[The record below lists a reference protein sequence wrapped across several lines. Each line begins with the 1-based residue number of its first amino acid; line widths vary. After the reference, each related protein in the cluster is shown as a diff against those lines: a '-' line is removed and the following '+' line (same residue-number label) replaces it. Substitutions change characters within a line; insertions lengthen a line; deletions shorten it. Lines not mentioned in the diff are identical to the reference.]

1 MFGLFSLFNR
11 NTALDGALRDVG
23 IHPVLVPEAVK
34 ITITRM
40 QKRSGEGRK
49 AEAFYRDA
57 AELLGYCMLGQEF
70 FIESNSA
77 FAADRVEERI
87 EAAVEAGNSDDAQ
100 LILLALHSGLM
111 TEDVVERFD
120 LEDDHETSGQ
130 SLTD

>member
-1 MFGLFSLFNR
+1 MFGLFSLFGR
-11 NTALDGALRDVG
+11 TTALDGALRAVG
-23 IHPVLVPEAVK
+23 IHPLLVPEAVK

-40 QKRSGEGRK
+40 QKRNGEGRQ

-87 EAAVEAGNSDDAQ
+87 ESAIDAGNSVDAQ

-111 TEDVVERFD
+111 TDDVVLRFGLKD
-120 LEDDHETSGQ
+120 GDKASDQ
-130 SLTD
+130 SDTD

>member
-1 MFGLFSLFNR
+1 MFGLFSLFGR
-11 NTALDGALRDVG
+11 TTALDGALRAVG
-23 IHPVLVPEAVK
+23 IHPLLVPEAVK

-40 QKRSGEGRK
+40 QKRNGEGRQ
-49 AEAFYRDA
+49 AEAFHREA

-87 EAAVEAGNSDDAQ
+87 EVAIDAGNSLDAQ

-111 TEDVVERFD
+111 TDDVVHLFG
-120 LEDDHETSGQ
+120 LEDEDEASER
-130 SLTD
+130 LVTD

>member
-23 IHPVLVPEAVK
+23 IHPILVPDAVK

-40 QKRSGEGRK
+40 QKRNGEGRN
-49 AEAFYRDA
+49 AADFYRDA

-87 EAAVEAGNSDDAQ
+87 EEAIDAGNSDDAQ
-100 LILLALHSGLM
+100 LILLALHSELM
-111 TEDVVERFD
+111 TEDVVARFD
-120 LEDDHETSGQ
+120 LEDDDETADQ